1 MGWLSGL
8 ASAALGIGSSLY
20 QNNQNKKAQERA
32 NRHNIE
38 LAQMNNE
45 FNERMLQKQMDY
57 NTEMWNKQ
65 NEYNSASAQVQRY
78 KEAGLNPTMMMQGQ
92 SAGIAQSANGVNTPS
107 AQPVQV
113 QPERYDFSRVA
124 DSIQY
129 MLDYRLADQKN
140 QADTKLINEQAKG
153 VQIENQY
160 KLAEA
165 YARIYDLTNSG
176 NLKGAQKVKQMIE
189 NQYIG
194 GMMES
199 QINLNKQSA
208 SYQAQAAG
216 NMAMTALL
224 NYKEIKRFD
233 KKSQLELANLAAQIA
248 ESKARKGYIT
258 TQEQHEWLKALDT
271 MRTAEGKKIDNHL
284 KEETFG
290 FLIHKAAN
298 DAAPTIKTIGGYVAN
313 WFGSE
318 LSKKRTYSDWYSNTD
333 SYKRKYEKNR

>member
-45 FNERMLQKQMDY
+45 FNEQMLQKQMDY

-129 MLDYRLADQKN
+129 MLDYRLAEQKN

-208 SYQAQAAG
+208 NYQAQAAG

-224 NYKEIKRFD
+224 NYKELKRFD

-258 TQEQHEWLKALDT
+258 AQEYHEYEKILDT
-271 MRTAEGKKIDNHL
+271 MNTAHGKRLDNQL
-284 KEETFG
+284 KADTMQ
-290 FLIHKAAN
+290 FLIDKTRYSVRDVGMWGQFNNMLHQLKN
-298 DAAPTIKTIGGYVAN
+298 DK
-313 WFGSE
+313 W
-318 LSKKRTYSDWYSNTD
+318 
-333 SYKRKYEKNR
+333 